1 MASPRTQNPV
11 QYWQLRKRLTV
22 EQAAQRIGNS
32 SDRYRS
38 VVVRGTERSLQYA
51 VKTGRILRNPCEGT
65 TPPVANDFEPTL
77 PTIPQLQAYL
87 EDARATGTPAEHALY
102 VTAAGTGARLG
113 ELLALPKTPLMAA
126 RSILSEPSFV
136 PAKTLSTGNPRL
148 NEGSGL
154 CFSRRS
160 RNGNSIGALVEA
172 RTAAQTR
179 REVSGQR
186 VTVRRRPGPSNQP

>member
-113 ELLALPKTPLMAA
+113 KDPEYGKPKTKRGKRVVLLPKKP
-126 RSILSEPSFV
+126 
-136 PAKTLSTGNPRL
+136 
-148 NEGSGL
+148 
-154 CFSRRS
+154 
-160 RNGNSIGALVEA
+160 
-172 RTAAQTR
+172 
-179 REVSGQR
+179 
-186 VTVRRRPGPSNQP
+186 